1 LTTQP
6 SGSNLIRRIW
16 LKGLSM
22 FAREWSGAMLAA
34 IVSLPLAHAAEQTIP
49 ASAEGQVEFNAP
61 SGNIGCIYTPK
72 GGTSTYEPQ
81 DGGPELSCS
90 RVEPSYITVILGPKG
105 PATLIKNPGEQGCC
119 SDVAKLAYGNSWSKG
134 PFTCES
140 STKGLTCT
148 ASNGHGFFVSKAK
161 VTVR

>member
-1 LTTQP
+1 
-6 SGSNLIRRIW
+6 
-16 LKGLSM
+16 
-22 FAREWSGAMLAA
+22 MLARA
-34 IVSLPLAHAAEQTIP
+34 AVPAMVTLFAWLPLAHAVSQTIP
-49 ASAEGQVEFNAP
+49 ASAEGQIEFNGP

-90 RVEPSYITVILGPKG
+90 RVEPSYVTVILGPNG

-134 PFTCES
+134 PFTCQS

-148 ASNGHGFFVSKAK
+148 GSNGHGFFLSKAK
-161 VTVR
+161 VTVK